1 MPVTI
6 QKLGMGDDKIVK
18 IILAVLSC
26 MKLLKKWLL
35 RLSPAVILSSKTFA
49 KVLETVWKQVK
60 FNGYITA
67 MHSRKNYLDQSVSS
81 LHFPA
86 FRLNTKIY
94 WVKSPFS
101 VPMRNNTDH
110 KNSKYRHLLRSVVLA
125 ETQYSK

>member
-35 RLSPAVILSSKTFA
+35 RLSPAVILGSKTFA

-67 MHSRKNYLDQSVSS
+67 MHSRKKLFGPVCFQS
-81 LHFPA
+81 A
-86 FRLNTKIY
+86 FSCIQTEYENLLSKISIF
-94 WVKSPFS
+94 SPNAEQYGPQKLQIPTPFTQCCPS
-101 VPMRNNTDH
+101 RN
-110 KNSKYRHLLRSVVLA
+110 SIF
-125 ETQYSK
+125 